1 MPVLVGG
8 KSPKKPKGKGKW
20 LAIGLVVPAFALL
33 TFLTFQENEADIN
46 ATAPATPSPVA
57 VGIGVR
63 RTAVT
68 DIFGKPSIG
77 FSFRRGEDM
86 NGQCLVTGRS
96 LDGLTL
102 IELIGPPEDLTTVT
116 IISNIPYDDG
126 EAATRSIL
134 YAFGVL
140 NAVVP
145 EWSDGNEWFLASLE
159 TLANNGQDSMSTT
172 IGNKTIELTLIRERG
187 QYSLSVRH

>member
-1 MPVLVGG
+1 M
-8 KSPKKPKGKGKW
+8 
-20 LAIGLVVPAFALL
+20 
-33 TFLTFQENEADIN
+33 
-46 ATAPATPSPVA
+46 
-57 VGIGVR
+57 
-63 RTAVT
+63 
-68 DIFGKPSIG
+68 
-77 FSFRRGEDM
+77 
-86 NGQCLVTGRS
+86 TGRS

-159 TLANNGQDSMSTT
+159 TLVNNGQDSMSTT

-187 QYSLSVRH
+187 QYSLSVGH